1 MLIKKNSRQLW
12 NATRYPP
19 STGSLAGAAT
29 MGIIKIDAALA
40 ANRALDPNIRNVI
53 QTRRDTGERLQ
64 NAGRHQDSVR
74 TLAGA
79 KQMLTKLGV
88 KVD

>member
-1 MLIKKNSRQLW
+1 MLRL
-12 NATRYPP
+12 Y
-19 STGSLAGAAT
+19 LASCLVFA
-29 MGIIKIDAALA
+29 IIMPAMAFHCPTDIAKIDAVLA
-40 ANRALDPNIRNVI
+40 ANQSLDPNIRNVI
-53 QTRRDTGERLQ
+53 QTLRDTGERLH

-88 KVD
+88 KID

>member
-1 MLIKKNSRQLW
+1 MMLRFC
-12 NATRYPP
+12 
-19 STGSLAGAAT
+19 LAGYMVLAVMMPAMAFQCPT
-29 MGIIKIDAALA
+29 DIAKIDAALA
-40 ANRALDPNIRNVI
+40 ANQSLDPNIRNVI
-53 QTRRDTGERLQ
+53 QTLRDTGERLHK
-64 NAGRHQDSVR
+64 AGKHQDSVR

>member
-1 MLIKKNSRQLW
+1 MPAMAFQCPTDI
-12 NATRYPP
+12 A
-19 STGSLAGAAT
+19 
-29 MGIIKIDAALA
+29 KIDAALA
-40 ANRALDPNIRNVI
+40 ANQSLDPNIRNVV
-53 QTRRDTGERLQ
+53 QTLRDTGDRLHK
-64 NAGRHQDSVR
+64 AGKHQDSVR

>member
-1 MLIKKNSRQLW
+1 MLRFF
-12 NATRYPP
+12 
-19 STGSLAGAAT
+19 LAGCLALA
-29 MGIIKIDAALA
+29 MMMPAMAFQCPADIAKIDAALA
-40 ANRALDPNIRNVI
+40 ANQSLDPNIRNVI
-53 QTRRDTGERLQ
+53 QTLRDTGGRLHR
-64 NAGRHQDSVR
+64 AGKHQDSVR

>member
-1 MLIKKNSRQLW
+1 MLRLC
-12 NATRYPP
+12 
-19 STGSLAGAAT
+19 LAGCLVLAIT
-29 MGIIKIDAALA
+29 MPAMAFQCPTNIAKIDAALA
-40 ANRALDPNIRNVI
+40 ANQSLDPNIRNVV
-53 QTRRDTGERLQ
+53 QTLRDTGDRLHK
-64 NAGRHQDSVR
+64 AGKHQDSVR